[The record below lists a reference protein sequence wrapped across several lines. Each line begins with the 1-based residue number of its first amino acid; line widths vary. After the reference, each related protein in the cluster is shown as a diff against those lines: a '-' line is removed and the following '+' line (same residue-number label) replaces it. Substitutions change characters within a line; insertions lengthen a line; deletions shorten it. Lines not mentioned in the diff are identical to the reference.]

1 MKRRE
6 CSSGAWDP
14 SAPRNGSRVTH
25 QEQEEAVAKFLVERG
40 VLTDEGARDLT
51 GQADKEACSFEDMCL
66 RQGVISAKELNRA
79 IEEVTGAPAVDPSG
93 LAVGSAFMSSISR
106 IISKEDALR
115 LDCFPLR
122 IEKGDLHVVT
132 TAPADD
138 EAVSRITALT
148 GCRVKVSA
156 CHAFGIRKAIEQHYD
171 GVPPPEEDQSIERLA
186 ELAAYEAN
194 KVFDDVRAGVSGA
207 LDKLVS
213 NPTVIHFVTTSMRD
227 MISAGVSD
235 MHMEILADGVRVRG
249 RLDGVLVTFGK
260 YPPALGPALVARVKS
275 MARLDMDVT
284 GAVQE
289 GRIGFNL
296 VEGRDIDLRVSIVPG
311 SHGEKVVMRVLD
323 RTAVT
328 FTIDDIGFPED
339 RLAMIK
345 KRIEAPNGLVL
356 VTGPTGSGKS
366 TTLYAFLRRL
376 NREDRCV
383 LTLEE
388 PVEYDIAGATQVHC
402 DSDSG
407 MSFADTLRAFLR
419 QDPDIIMVGEI
430 RDLETADVALKA
442 ALTGHLVLSTLHTN
456 DAAGTVIRLLNMDV
470 EPYLLAEV
478 LRLIVAQRLVR
489 RLCADCRAPAQP
501 SAEVLGLL
509 ELAPG
514 DVGERVLYDAVGCP
528 SCRNTGYRGRLPIFE
543 ILDVDDRLARL
554 VAEGANQS
562 ALEKEAVAQG
572 MQSLRENALERAFE
586 GTTSL
591 AEVFRVTI

>member
-1 MKRRE
+1 MKKKR
-6 CSSGAWDP
+6 CSSRAWDRR
-14 SAPRNGSRVTH
+14 ALRIVTRVTH
-25 QEQEEAVAKFLVERG
+25 REQEEAIAKFLVERG
-40 VLTDEGARDLT
+40 VLTDERARDWME
-51 GQADKEACSFEDMCL
+51 QAETQGCSFEDMCL

-79 IEEVTGAPAVDPSG
+79 LEEVTGSPAVDPSE
-93 LAVGSAFMSSISR
+93 LAVGGGFMSSVSR
-106 IISKEDALR
+106 LISKEDALR

-122 IEKGDLHVVT
+122 IVNGELHAVVNV
-132 TAPADD
+132 PSD
-138 EAVSRITALT
+138 ERAVSRITALT
-148 GCRVKVSA
+148 GCRVNLSA
-156 CHAFGIRKAIEQHYD
+156 CHAFGIRKAIQQHYD
-171 GVPPPEEDQSIERLA
+171 GVEPPEEDLSVGRLA

-194 KVFDDVRAGVSGA
+194 KVFDDVRARTPGA
-207 LDKLVS
+207 LEKLVS
-213 NPTVIHFVTTSMRD
+213 NPTAIHFVTTLMRD

-235 MHMEILADGVRVRG
+235 MHMETMADGIRVRG
-249 RLDGVLVTFGK
+249 RLDGVLVPFGN
-260 YPPALGPALVARVKS
+260 YPPALGPAVVARVKS
-275 MARLDMDVT
+275 MAKLDMEVA

-289 GRIGFNL
+289 GRIDFNL
-296 VEGRDIDLRVSIVPG
+296 VEDRDIDLRVSIVPG

-328 FTIDDIGFPED
+328 FTIDDIGFPDD
-339 RLAMIK
+339 RLTTIK

-376 NREDRCV
+376 NRDDRCV

-402 DSDSG
+402 DSGAG

-456 DAAGTVIRLLNMDV
+456 DAAGTVIRLLNMNV

-478 LRLIVAQRLVR
+478 LRLVVAQRLVR
-489 RLCADCRAPAQP
+489 RLCAECRVPAQP
-501 SAEVLGLL
+501 SGEVLGLL
-509 ELAPG
+509 DLSPDDIDQRAIF
-514 DVGERVLYDAVGCP
+514 DAAGCGA
-528 SCRNTGYRGRLPIFE
+528 CRKTGYRGRLPIFE
-543 ILDVDDRLARL
+543 ILDVDEGLARL
-554 VAEGANQS
+554 ISEGADQS
-562 ALEKEAVAQG
+562 ALQKHAVAQD
-572 MQSLRENALERAFE
+572 MQCLRDNALGRAFE

>member
-1 MKRRE
+1 M
-6 CSSGAWDP
+6 
-14 SAPRNGSRVTH
+14 TH
-25 QEQEEAVAKFLVERG
+25 REQEEAIAKLLVERG
-40 VLTDEGARDLT
+40 VLTDEGARDLM
-51 GQADKEACSFEDMCL
+51 GQAEKQPSSFEDVCL

-79 IEEVTGAPAVDPSG
+79 IEEVTGAPAVDPSE
-93 LAVGSAFMSSISR
+93 LAVGGAFMSSVSR
-106 IISKEDALR
+106 LVSKEDALR
-115 LDCFPLR
+115 LGCFPLR
-122 IEKGDLHVVT
+122 IEKGELHVVVNV
-132 TAPADD
+132 PSDH

-148 GCRVKVSA
+148 GCRVKLSA
-156 CHAFGIRKAIEQHYD
+156 CHAFGIRKAVEQHYD
-171 GVPPPEEDQSIERLA
+171 GVAPPEEDQSIGRLA

-194 KVFDDVRAGVSGA
+194 KVFDDVRAGAPGA

-235 MHMEILADGVRVRG
+235 MHMEILADGIRVRG

-260 YPPALGPALVARVKS
+260 YPPALGPAVVARVKS
-275 MARLDMDVT
+275 MARLDMNVSH
-284 GAVQE
+284 AVQE
-289 GRIGFNL
+289 GRIDFNL
-296 VEGRDIDLRVSIVPG
+296 VQGRDIDLRVSIVPG

-328 FTIDDIGFPED
+328 FTIDDIGFPQD
-339 RLAMIK
+339 RLATIK

-388 PVEYDIAGATQVHC
+388 PVEYNIAGATQVHC
-402 DSDSG
+402 DSDAG

-456 DAAGTVIRLLNMDV
+456 DAAGTVIRLLNMNV

-478 LRLIVAQRLVR
+478 LRLVVAQRLVR
-489 RLCADCRAPAQP
+489 RLCVECRVPAQP
-501 SAEVLGLL
+501 SPEVLGLL
-509 ELAPG
+509 DLTPA
-514 DVGERVLYDAVGCP
+514 DVEDRALYAAAGCAA
-528 SCRNTGYRGRLPIFE
+528 CRNTGYRGRLPIFE
-543 ILDVDDRLARL
+543 ILDVDDRLSRL
-554 VAEGANQS
+554 ISEGADQS
-562 ALEKEAVAQG
+562 ALEKEATAQG
-572 MQSLRENALERAFE
+572 MQSLRENALQRAFE

-591 AEVFRVTI
+591 AEVFRATI